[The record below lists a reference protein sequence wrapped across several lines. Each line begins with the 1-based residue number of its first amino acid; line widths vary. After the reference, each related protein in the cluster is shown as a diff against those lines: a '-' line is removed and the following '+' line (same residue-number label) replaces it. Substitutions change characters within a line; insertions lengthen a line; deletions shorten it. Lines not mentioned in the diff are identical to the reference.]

1 MNNSLQILITG
12 YVTGRF
18 YGRDEFSVWDKLV
31 QAKNNVC
38 LSAYVTCSSSSIK
51 TGTRRIMRRGT
62 IFGSA
67 LFRRA
72 IESRDREGRSVLL
85 LFVAYKSIKL
95 TLHSDILKVQIS
107 VRNVYILD
115 S

>member
-18 YGRDEFSVWDKLV
+18 YGSDEFSVWDKLV

-38 LSAYVTCSSSSIK
+38 LSVTCSSSSIK